1 MTPCLACSAL
11 LERPKVIESLK
22 SSSVCYLKFLVS
34 LEQTVYSRI
43 SKLLAS
49 SKIMHILEIASSAR
63 SAGTE
68 ILLQRTRRHGP
79 VIVLHYDKCMA
90 RSFFEEDLCIAGVKR
105 PQALHRIRFSAQS
118 RQSPINTIIFFPVSL
133 RSRTFA
139 ALLSTMFHLASALI
153 LGFLQAASAQTPPFK
168 GALLLEPGLTIGKC
182 LTAASNKNGAP
193 VTIEGCANFPS
204 QKWTF
209 TSGSVKIFGNK
220 CLEVPGG
227 NARDGTKLQISS
239 CSTNDANQQ
248 FTYTGDNR
256 LQWTKRGKCVDL
268 TGGKQSNGNRIS
280 ISTCTKG
287 NVKQIWDTGY
297 SVNDL
302 PEKSQSGQYG
312 INSCGTS
319 SSQTSKCQTAW
330 MNSAEDFCL
339 WGPPQPDST
348 VGDTE
353 HENVAWCTKS
363 GRGTRVIP
371 NGALKGVHFVRT
383 HEYVQVTGVGDF
395 TKLNIKKG
403 DSGGELDNRGADGN
417 GNPSGG
423 LVYGNTFGNG
433 TQYHEW
439 TSFMSDSE
447 FCFRACTGPD
457 ATRNCNHIYDLMGC
471 TWNIPANYEAG
482 KFENCD
488 GNNDLPMGVYGTSTW
503 HQGVSP
509 TLPPHPAASSSNCHA
524 LPTVTVGEAAKEARA
539 LRKRQIP
546 RNVNGYARSFPR
558 ATPAA

>member
-1 MTPCLACSAL
+1 
-11 LERPKVIESLK
+11 
-22 SSSVCYLKFLVS
+22 
-34 LEQTVYSRI
+34 
-43 SKLLAS
+43 
-49 SKIMHILEIASSAR
+49 
-63 SAGTE
+63 
-68 ILLQRTRRHGP
+68 
-79 VIVLHYDKCMA
+79 
-90 RSFFEEDLCIAGVKR
+90 
-105 PQALHRIRFSAQS
+105 
-118 RQSPINTIIFFPVSL
+118 
-133 RSRTFA
+133 
-139 ALLSTMFHLASALI
+139 MFHLASALI

-268 TGGKQSNGNRIS
+268 TGGKQSNGNRVGLGFVSGLPSAGLFESCILDFD
-280 ISTCTKG
+280 IHLHQGQCETDLGYGLQCQRSTRK
-287 NVKQIWDTGY
+287 VAKRAIWDQLLRHVVEPDFKM
-297 SVNDL
+297 SDCMDEVDL
-302 PEKSQSGQYG
+302 FIHRIRRITDDPDPNIARRKTSA
-312 INSCGTS
+312 CGDLVS
-319 SSQTSKCQTAW
+319 STA
-330 MNSAEDFCL
+330 
-339 WGPPQPDST
+339 QPDST

-403 DSGGELDNRGADGN
+403 DSGGELDNRGADGVYFKFPGHGN